1 MKRTIYSKLI
11 EWKNNSRHKP
21 LILLGARQVGKT
33 YILKEFGEKEF
44 QNIVYFNCHEDD
56 RAQWL
61 FRNLNETRIIHEL
74 EGITESVI
82 DEGKTLVVFDEIQEV
97 CNGIASLKYFCE
109 NRPKL
114 HVAAA
119 GSLLGITLR
128 DGESYP
134 VGKVQTLRMYPMTF
148 LEYLQAKGKNNLC
161 EYLQNLEW
169 ETLTMFHDNLTS
181 MLREYYFVGGMPEA
195 VAEYIDSHNTTSV
208 RQIQSE
214 IIDAYMRDIA
224 KHTKTS
230 ATRIHQIWDSLPGQL
245 SRENK
250 KFVFGAVK
258 KGARAADF
266 EIAIQWL
273 IDAGLADKVEKCKKI
288 ETPLNFYAD
297 SSAFKLYLLDCGLLG
312 QMCNA
317 SPASILAGSSAF
329 VEFKGAL
336 TENYVLQQLRA
347 VVDNGK
353 IFYFAKENSTQE
365 IDFLFQTPERIIPIE
380 AKAEVNVKSK
390 SLSGF
395 INNDH
400 PELKLKGLRIS
411 MLPYKDQD
419 WMENIP
425 LYAAEAFF
433 RIAANDKFQYNG

>member
-273 IDAGLADKVEKCKKI
+273 YDAGLVYKVNRVNAVRM
-288 ETPLNFYAD
+288 PLKFYEEIG
-297 SSAFKLYLLDCGLLG
+297 AFKLFMLDVGLMG
-312 QMCNA
+312 AMVNT
-317 SPASILAGSSAF
+317 PASSILVKDSLF
-329 VEFKGAL
+329 VEYKGAF
-336 TENYVLQQLRA
+336 TELFVCMQIQSLGIPLYYHSVEASR
-347 VVDNGK
+347 
-353 IFYFAKENSTQE
+353 IE
-365 IDFLFQTPERIIPIE
+365 IDFSVQIGNQVYPIE
-380 AKAEVNVKSK
+380 CKAEENVKAK
-390 SLSGF
+390 SMKTFLQK
-395 INNDH
+395 N
-400 PELKLKGLRIS
+400 PELTAIRIS
-411 MLPYKDQD
+411 MKPFIRHER
-419 WMENIP
+419 MVCMP
-425 LYAAEAFF
+425 LYAFREAF
-433 RIAANDKFQYNG
+433 INMSHNCQ